1 MPYWSELPLLEDR
14 GAMKKLINSLIV
26 LALGPGI
33 LSFAQSTGSVTQTV
47 SKRNT
52 IGSLSA
58 TPSGNIAAG
67 TSVSF
72 TLILNTA
79 GAPAPVTET
88 VQFYDG
94 TNSLGSPQS
103 ISLAAASN
111 LVPYSQVNT
120 AHGWTT
126 TGTAPTIT
134 PLSANGPDGST
145 NSATVL
151 SFPDGTST
159 ILYAVPSA
167 TNYATLQM
175 TFSVWAQSAVPT
187 TLNLAITDSPQVN
200 ASQSAPCAVTSAWQ
214 RCSLVYT
221 FPANSST
228 GFAVSLASASFGT
241 PISVWGAQF
250 EQAPAAG
257 PYVAT
262 IGTARPTGAQAGT
275 AAFTYS
281 SFLAGSHSITAQ
293 YPGDTNFVG
302 STSNA
307 IALTSALA
315 TPAITLTDSPSAT
328 SVYGATITLTAQ
340 VSNQGSGGTPTGTVQ
355 FFDGAGLVGTGTLDG
370 TGKATITF
378 SGSGSLA
385 VGSHSLTANYS
396 GDSQFSSVTSTA
408 VVHAVTKASSSS
420 VVTTTVTSSLNPS
433 VYGDTVTLSIQVS
446 SSVGIQPTGSVTVVD
461 GVTTLGTPALD
472 LSGNATITVPAF
484 TAGTHTIVVTYS
496 GDSNY
501 N

>member
-1 MPYWSELPLLEDR
+1 
-14 GAMKKLINSLIV
+14 MKKLINSLILLALSPGV
-26 LALGPGI
+26 LA
-33 LSFAQSTGSVTQTV
+33 FAQSTGSVTQTV
-47 SKRNT
+47 SQRNT
-52 IGSLSA
+52 IGILSA

-72 TLILNTA
+72 TYILNTA

-94 TNSLGSPQS
+94 TNPLGGLQS
-103 ISLAAASN
+103 ISLATASN
-111 LVPYSQVNT
+111 LIPYSQVDP

-126 TGTAPTIT
+126 SGTAPAVT
-134 PLSANGPDGST
+134 PLSATGPDGSA

-167 TNYATLQM
+167 TNYANLQV
-175 TFSVWAQSAVPT
+175 TYSLWAQSAVPT
-187 TLNLAITDSPQVN
+187 TLNLAITDSPQAN
-200 ASQSAPCAVTSAWQ
+200 ASQSAPCAVTTAWQ
-214 RCSLVYT
+214 RCSLTYT
-221 FPANSST
+221 FPANSGT
-228 GFAVSLASASFGT
+228 GFAVSLTSASFAT

-250 EQAPAAG
+250 EQASVPG
-257 PYVAT
+257 PYVST
-262 IGTARPTGAQAGT
+262 IGTARPAGAQAGT
-275 AAFTYS
+275 VAFSYN
-281 SFLAGSHSITAQ
+281 SFLAGSHSITVQ

-307 IALTSALA
+307 IVLTADAA

-340 VSNQGSGGTPTGTVQ
+340 LSNQGSGGTPTGTAQ
-355 FFDGAGLVGTGTLDG
+355 FFDGAVLVGTATLDG
-370 TGKATITF
+370 TGKATIDLT
-378 SGSGSLA
+378 GSGSLA
-385 VGSHSLTANYS
+385 VGSHSLTAKYS
-396 GDSQFSSVTSTA
+396 GDSEFASVTSTA
-408 VVHAVTKASSSS
+408 VTHAVTKASSSS

-433 VYGDTVTLSIQVS
+433 IYGDVVTLSIHVS
-446 SSVGIQPTGSVTVVD
+446 SSVGIQPTGSVTIVD
-461 GVTTLGTPALD
+461 GTTTLGTPALD
-472 LSGNATITVPAF
+472 SSGNATFTNPAF
-484 TAGTHTIVVTYS
+484 TAGSHTIVVTYS